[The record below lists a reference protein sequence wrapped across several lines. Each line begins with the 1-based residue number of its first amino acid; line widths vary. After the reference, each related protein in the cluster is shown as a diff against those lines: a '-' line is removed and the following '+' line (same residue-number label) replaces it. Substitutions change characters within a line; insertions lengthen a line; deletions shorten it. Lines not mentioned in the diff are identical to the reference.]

1 MAVLRSTLKQRAA
14 QWYVMQKQY
23 ITTVD
28 EFFFKIE
35 REFVPADLQERLR
48 EEMNDMRERDYKD
61 LPDYV
66 GKFRHVV
73 TQVQVMSELD
83 RIMYILR
90 GLSRRTRE
98 EVQYRRCTTLS
109 DAITVALDF
118 ERSHPPR
125 YSRGN
130 SQVKA
135 R

>member
-1 MAVLRSTLKQRAA
+1 
-14 QWYVMQKQY
+14 
-23 ITTVD
+23 
-28 EFFFKIE
+28 
-35 REFVPADLQERLR
+35 
-48 EEMNDMRERDYKD
+48 MNDTRERDCKA
-61 LPDYV
+61 LPEYV

-73 TQVQVMSELD
+73 TQVQDMSKLD
-83 RIMYILR
+83 RIMYFLR
-90 GLSRRTRE
+90 RLIGRTRE
-98 EVQYRRCTTLS
+98 EVQYLRCTTLS